1 LCKRARI
8 ARSFGE
14 FSKLPDKKERARAR
28 LATIHH
34 RALWEQFCVLLPE
47 REAEQHPWGSH
58 RPRIPDRVVFEKLVQ
73 VLVFGCAYRRIADRS
88 CSATTLRRR
97 RDEWIEAG
105 AMAALEEIARDS
117 YDRFVGLELH
127 DIAVDCC
134 ITKAPCGGEKAG
146 RSPVDRG
153 K

>member
-1 LCKRARI
+1 MLDHSGSS
-8 ARSFGE
+8 RSYPTRRSE
-14 FSKLPDKKERARAR
+14 SVPALPPYIIEP
-28 LATIHH
+28 I
-34 RALWEQFCVLLPE
+34 WEQFCILLPE
-47 REAEQHPWGSH
+47 REAEHPWGSH
-58 RPRIPDRVVFEKLVQ
+58 RPRIPDRIVFEKLVQ

-105 AMAALEEIARDS
+105 AMAALEGIARDS